1 MNIEFHYYCLYYL
14 CRNAG
19 FLEREAEIISIS
31 SQLVDECIA
40 PWKVA
45 GESRF
50 PFTEV
55 TQNYSFWDEHIS
67 TNIYIPFHFIPGS
80 AEKAAELRLDKKS
93 GKNVVTPDS
102 PLARDILITALKSG
116 NLFRI
121 GIALH
126 AYADT
131 WAHQNFS
138 AHNDAINGFPGTSL
152 LPAVG
157 HLHALKKPDIP
168 PLVWTDQR
176 LATEHRSIDNKA
188 RFARA
193 AGMIYRFLC
202 AFNHRDFKDESLV
215 IGKLEEI
222 WQRQSEESDGSARI
236 SDYIVDLDVPPYVH
250 GAWVRAIGGI
260 PSENIGASALW
271 KLASNG
277 YDQAVW
283 LKAAV
288 RQTEQFTSRSLGI
301 IPMESYHGS
310 LFESWNEAVR
320 AHRAAV
326 LAHPGLSRT

>member
-1 MNIEFHYYCLYYL
+1 MNIEFHYYSLYFL

-19 FLEREAEIISIS
+19 FQEKEAEIISIA
-31 SQLVDECIA
+31 SQLVDECVA
-40 PWKVA
+40 PWKIT

-55 TQNYSFWDEHIS
+55 TQNYSFWDENIS

-80 AEKAAELRLDKKS
+80 AENAAKLRLDKKK

-116 NLFRI
+116 NLFRV

-138 AHNDAINGFPGTSL
+138 AHNDEVNAFPGTAL

-157 HLHALKKPDIP
+157 HLHALKKPDVP

-176 LATEHRSIDNKA
+176 LKAECRSIENA
-188 RFARA
+188 VRFKRA

-202 AFNHRDFKDESLV
+202 TFKRREFKDESLV
-215 IGKLEEI
+215 TGALEEI
-222 WQRQSEESDGSARI
+222 WQQQSETSDGSARI
-236 SDYIVDLDVPPYVH
+236 SDYIVDLDVPPYVPE
-250 GAWVRAIGGI
+250 AWVRACGGI
-260 PSENIGASALW
+260 PSEDAGQSASPL
-271 KLASNG
+271 LMSNG
-277 YDQAVW
+277 YDKAVW
-283 LKAAV
+283 VKAAV
-288 RQTEQFTSRSLGI
+288 RQTEMFSGRARGI
-301 IPMESYHGS
+301 IPMGTYKGS

-320 AHRAAV
+320 AHRAYV
-326 LAHPGLSRT
+326 LAHPGLSRN